1 MILSGYQPS
10 IFKPIPEDKK
20 GNHPENCRIN
30 VLGFSFEAQKNVKIS
45 ISGEVKSVNS
55 GQLII
60 FTFRYLHYEKL
71 N

>member
-20 GNHPENCRIN
+20 GKYPENCRMN
-30 VLGFSFEAQKNVKIS
+30 VLGLSFEAQKIS
-45 ISGEVKSVNS
+45 ILGEVKSVNS

-60 FTFRYLHYEKL
+60 LIFRYLHYEKL